1 MPPGVW
7 GKRLVSGELAPDV
20 LVQSQGLKVRNSAPG
35 TGLFG
40 AAKETPQ
47 TGGVQ
52 KEKRPPQGGL
62 MLEQWK
68 YQQIWQA
75 IWCWDISR
83 ISFSGGS

>member
-7 GKRLVSGELAPDV
+7 VKRLVSGELAPDV
-20 LVQSQGLKVRNSAPG
+20 LVQSQGAQGMEFSAWNWPLWRSKG
-35 TGLFG
+35 D
-40 AAKETPQ
+40 AADR
-47 TGGVQ
+47 GVQ

-75 IWCWDISR
+75 I
-83 ISFSGGS
+83 

>member
-1 MPPGVW
+1 M
-7 GKRLVSGELAPDV
+7 EF
-20 LVQSQGLKVRNSAPG
+20 SAWDWPLWRRKGDAADRG
-35 TGLFG
+35 T
-40 AAKETPQ
+40 
-47 TGGVQ
+47 Q

-75 IWCWDISR
+75 IWCWDIRR

>member
-20 LVQSQGLKVRNSAPG
+20 LVQSQGAQGMEFSAWDWPLWRRKG
-35 TGLFG
+35 D
-40 AAKETPQ
+40 AADR
-47 TGGVQ
+47 GVQ
-52 KEKRPPQGGL
+52 KENRPPQGGL

-75 IWCWDISR
+75 I
-83 ISFSGGS
+83 